1 MNFYTNY
8 IRLIFLV
15 KLIYLYFMITSGYDH
30 YRSKKDPK
38 NTSLTRAYDNNI
50 YFKERFELLFK
61 FLMSIL
67 LIYLFLPRRK
77 VPIPLDSETRIL
89 LYLFGW
95 ILILSAKWSTI
106 IEESAVTKHLSSLKK
121 SDSKE

>member
-8 IRLIFLV
+8 VRLIFIV
-15 KLIYLYFMITSGYDH
+15 KVIFMYFMMISGYDH

-38 NTSLTRAYDNNI
+38 NATLQQSYNTNI

-61 FLMSIL
+61 FLMSAL
-67 LIYLFLPRRK
+67 LIYLFFPRRK
-77 VPIPLDSETRIL
+77 VPMPLDYETRIL

-95 ILILSAKWSTI
+95 VLILSANWPSI
-106 IEESAVTKHLSSLKK
+106 IEESAFEQHLSAIKK
-121 SDSKE
+121 PVS